1 MLNSKSEERY
11 NKKMYVRGIKQ
22 NLVMVSIEYRA
33 YWLCKIYN
41 KITFKLILKI
51 TFVRKSV
58 WISHKRVPWCWV
70 REGEGPLSKQH
81 VV

>member
-33 YWLCKIYN
+33 Y
-41 KITFKLILKI
+41 
-51 TFVRKSV
+51 
-58 WISHKRVPWCWV
+58 
-70 REGEGPLSKQH
+70 
-81 VV
+81 